1 MLESNISKTNKNNL
15 LNNKQQKKN
24 GSKNKKDKKNQHM
37 LNKHKN

>member
-37 LNKHKN
+37 LNKHRN